1 MSQVSPTRI
10 TRAAM
15 KRTLSVGNLD
25 VSIESHPPSIESLF
39 SGNSDKSSR
48 SLIVVNSNSKR
59 RRKQGKSQSQC
70 SQLSESQFAAAA
82 PADTDDVMHDKS
94 DKSDTETAVD
104 RTGDNTYQGVLGK
117 TLSSEQMDEISSLK
131 ATVKILQNQLNF
143 VLSYLGI
150 ADTDLPF
157 VMSRNQLITT
167 TVSETRTGTRG
178 DDDATAQSNSIGS
191 IDSGGVTNNSQSV
204 QSYANAIRKSTVQT
218 ALSVPLKQAVVS
230 AVYADFEE
238 KDRRAKNVVISGL
251 SVSSVSDKISV
262 ERLCQSEF
270 GFLPNVVRC
279 RRLGQFRS
287 GHVQPVLT
295 VLQTVDEAD
304 YLIRNAKSLRQS
316 SDPVIRGSVYI
327 NADLTK
333 AEALAAYNRRCR
345 RRELAASRNTVQPA
359 SATVTVNDANDA
371 APRGIIV
378 LNTRVPATEQPASVA
393 TTSQSTSQSTENQPS
408 AADSGYCSANYG
420 GSISATDK

>member
-1 MSQVSPTRI
+1 
-10 TRAAM
+10 
-15 KRTLSVGNLD
+15 
-25 VSIESHPPSIESLF
+25 
-39 SGNSDKSSR
+39 
-48 SLIVVNSNSKR
+48 
-59 RRKQGKSQSQC
+59 
-70 SQLSESQFAAAA
+70 
-82 PADTDDVMHDKS
+82 MH

-104 RTGDNTYQGVLGK
+104 RTGDNTYCTIRVLGK
-117 TLSSEQMDEISSLK
+117 TLSSEQMDKISSLK
-131 ATVKILQNQLNF
+131 ATVKTLQNQLNF

-157 VMSRNQLITT
+157 VMSRNQSITT

-191 IDSGGVTNNSQSV
+191 IDSDGVTNNSQSV
-204 QSYANAIRKSTVQT
+204 QLYANAIRKSTVQT

-262 ERLCQSEF
+262 DRLCQSEF

-295 VLQTVDEAD
+295 TVLQTADEAD

-316 SDPVIRGSVYI
+316 SDPVVRGSVYI

-359 SATVTVNDANDA
+359 SATVTVNDANDV
-371 APRGIIV
+371 APRGITV

-408 AADSGYCSANYG
+408 AAVTVLLTMVVPYLLLINDYRF
-420 GSISATDK
+420 